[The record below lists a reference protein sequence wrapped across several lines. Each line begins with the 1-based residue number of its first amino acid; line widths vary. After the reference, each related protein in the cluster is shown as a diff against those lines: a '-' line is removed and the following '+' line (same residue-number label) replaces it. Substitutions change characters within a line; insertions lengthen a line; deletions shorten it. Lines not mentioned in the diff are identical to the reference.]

1 MPVAPDK
8 PRRSLWRRPLILI
21 PVGLILALA
30 LGLVALVVAPPIA
43 LVREQL
49 VRVVEDATGREFKV
63 AGAVKL
69 AFYPKPSLILEDVTL
84 AGPPDAAGPELV
96 RAERIAGEVNP
107 LALLS
112 GRTEISRLEIVRPT
126 LTLRPEDRSL
136 LDRVSQSQ
144 SGGIGLKADELVFR
158 QITITDGSVNYLV
171 RQPNPSWR
179 IDQASATFADT
190 AGNGETKGSGSFRWR
205 DDKVT
210 FGSVLADARAYARGE
225 TSPLSVKFDMKNL
238 VLELQ
243 GELSPKDGP
252 QVKGT
257 LLASTHSM
265 RDLARWLD
273 VDPGAYAL
281 KGPASFTGAM
291 LASADQIALAKA
303 ALKMD
308 AGDSIWDTQIRFGE
322 LRPQVTGNIAWRQL
336 DLQKLLGE
344 TPKVTALA
352 LQARSVD
359 VGTTLPSAW
368 QALGA
373 QLDAL
378 NAAPGVALSAL
389 AAPSSARTDR
399 SSWSVETLD
408 LDALT
413 TVNLNLTTAAD
424 LVTHGSVQMQDA
436 RADILLHDGRLTYTL
451 KQIGIDKGRA
461 TGRVDVD
468 ATSKPAKVALSL
480 SASDVPTEIVL
491 AQLVDN
497 AVLTGAAKLDLVVA
511 GQGRNAQE
519 VLKTLDGKV
528 DMTIEKG
535 RLIGFNLR
543 RALLEWWRSWSY
555 DPAQRTSFDKI
566 TGNYG
571 IRDGVVRTIKDL
583 SLIGP
588 EIEITSSGTVTLPSQ
603 TLDQKVRLKA
613 FPPPQHLAVPLRVGG
628 SWERPSISW
637 DWLSVFSDPSISA
650 APTSVT
656 TSPEPVPAEV
666 KARIE
671 QTLNGPNADRLPPQV
686 REMLQALAS
695 Q

>member
-1 MPVAPDK
+1 MPVAPDE
-8 PRRSLWRRPLILI
+8 PRRSLWRRPLFLI

-210 FGSVLADARAYARGE
+210 FSSVLADARAYARGE

-257 LLASTHSM
+257 LLASTPSM

-303 ALKMD
+303 ALKME

-344 TPKVTALA
+344 TPKVPALA

-389 AAPSSARTDR
+389 AAPSSAPTDR

-480 SASDVPTEIVL
+480 SASDVPTEKVL
-491 AQLVDN
+491 AQLVNN

-571 IRDGVVRTIKDL
+571 IRDGVVHTIKDL

-650 APTSVT
+650 APASVT

>member
-210 FGSVLADARAYARGE
+210 FSSVLADARAYARGE

-344 TPKVTALA
+344 TPKVPALA

-389 AAPSSARTDR
+389 AAPSSAPTDR

-480 SASDVPTEIVL
+480 SASDVPTEKVL
-491 AQLVDN
+491 AQLVNN

-571 IRDGVVRTIKDL
+571 IRDGVVHTIKDL

>member
-1 MPVAPDK
+1 MPIAPDK

-179 IDQASATFADT
+179 IDQASATFDT

-210 FGSVLADARAYARGE
+210 FSSVLADARAYARGE

-238 VLELQ
+238 ALELQ

-344 TPKVTALA
+344 TPKVPALA

-480 SASDVPTEIVL
+480 SASDVPTEKVL
-491 AQLVDN
+491 AQLVNN

-571 IRDGVVRTIKDL
+571 IRDGVVHTIKDL

>member
-8 PRRSLWRRPLILI
+8 PRRSLWRRPLFLI

-210 FGSVLADARAYARGE
+210 FSSVLADARAYARGE

-344 TPKVTALA
+344 TPKVPALA

-480 SASDVPTEIVL
+480 SASDVPTEKVL
-491 AQLVDN
+491 AQLVNN

-571 IRDGVVRTIKDL
+571 IRDGVVRTIRDL

>member
-210 FGSVLADARAYARGE
+210 FSSVLADARAYARGE

-238 VLELQ
+238 ALELQ

-303 ALKMD
+303 ALKME

-344 TPKVTALA
+344 TPKVPALA

-389 AAPSSARTDR
+389 AAPSSAPTDR

-480 SASDVPTEIVL
+480 SASDVPTEKVL
-491 AQLVDN
+491 AQLVNN
-497 AVLTGAAKLDLVVA
+497 AVLTGAAKLDLVVS

-650 APTSVT
+650 APASVT

>member
-210 FGSVLADARAYARGE
+210 FSSVLADARAYARGE

-344 TPKVTALA
+344 TPKVPALA

-389 AAPSSARTDR
+389 AAPSSAPTDR

-480 SASDVPTEIVL
+480 SASDVPTEKVL
-491 AQLVDN
+491 AQLVNN
-497 AVLTGAAKLDLVVA
+497 AVLTGAAKLDLVVS

-571 IRDGVVRTIKDL
+571 IRDGVVHTIKDL

>member
-210 FGSVLADARAYARGE
+210 FSSVLADARAYARGE

-344 TPKVTALA
+344 TPKVPALA

-389 AAPSSARTDR
+389 AAPSSAPTDR

-480 SASDVPTEIVL
+480 SASDVPTEKVL
-491 AQLVDN
+491 AQLVNN

-613 FPPPQHLAVPLRVGG
+613 FHPPQHLAVPLRVGG

>member
-8 PRRSLWRRPLILI
+8 PRRSLWRRPLFLI

-210 FGSVLADARAYARGE
+210 FSSVLADARAYARGE

-344 TPKVTALA
+344 TPKVPALA

-480 SASDVPTEIVL
+480 SASDVPTEKVL
-491 AQLVDN
+491 AQLVNN

>member
-210 FGSVLADARAYARGE
+210 FSSVLADARAYARGE

-344 TPKVTALA
+344 TPKVPALA

-389 AAPSSARTDR
+389 AAPSSAPTDR

-480 SASDVPTEIVL
+480 SASDVPTEKVL
-491 AQLVDN
+491 AQLVNN

>member
-210 FGSVLADARAYARGE
+210 FSSVLADARAYARGE

-303 ALKMD
+303 ALKME

-336 DLQKLLGE
+336 DLQRLLGE
-344 TPKVTALA
+344 TPKVPALA

-359 VGTTLPSAW
+359 VGTALPSAW

-389 AAPSSARTDR
+389 AAPSSAPTDR

-480 SASDVPTEIVL
+480 SASDVPTEKVL
-491 AQLVDN
+491 AQLVNN
-497 AVLTGAAKLDLVVA
+497 AVITGAAKLDLVVA

-571 IRDGVVRTIKDL
+571 IRDGVVHTIKDL

>member
-210 FGSVLADARAYARGE
+210 FSSVLADARAYARGE

-257 LLASTHSM
+257 LLASTQSM

-344 TPKVTALA
+344 TPKVPALA

-389 AAPSSARTDR
+389 AAPSSAPTDR

-480 SASDVPTEIVL
+480 SASDVPTEKVL
-491 AQLVDN
+491 AQLVNN

-571 IRDGVVRTIKDL
+571 IRDGVVHTIKDL

>member
-210 FGSVLADARAYARGE
+210 FSSVLADARAYARGE

-344 TPKVTALA
+344 TPKVPALA

-389 AAPSSARTDR
+389 AAPSSAPTDR

-480 SASDVPTEIVL
+480 SASDVPTEKVL
-491 AQLVDN
+491 AQLVNN

-571 IRDGVVRTIKDL
+571 IRDGVVHTIKDL

-650 APTSVT
+650 APASVT

>member
-8 PRRSLWRRPLILI
+8 PRRSLWRRPLFLI

-210 FGSVLADARAYARGE
+210 FSSVLADARAYARGE

-238 VLELQ
+238 ALELQ

-344 TPKVTALA
+344 TPKVPALA

-480 SASDVPTEIVL
+480 SASDVPTEKVL
-491 AQLVDN
+491 AQLVNN

>member
-210 FGSVLADARAYARGE
+210 FSSVLADARAYARGE

-480 SASDVPTEIVL
+480 SASDVPTENVL

>member
-8 PRRSLWRRPLILI
+8 PRRSLWRRPLFLI

-49 VRVVEDATGREFKV
+49 MRVVEEATGRELKV

-69 AFYPKPSLILEDVTL
+69 AFYPKPSLILEDITL
-84 AGPPDAAGPELV
+84 AGPPDAVGPELV

-171 RQPNPSWR
+171 KQPNPSWR

-210 FGSVLADARAYARGE
+210 FSSVLADARAYARGE
-225 TSPLSVKFDMKNL
+225 TSPLNVKFDMKNL

-257 LLASTHSM
+257 LLANTHSM

-308 AGDSIWDTQIRFGE
+308 AGDSIWDTQIRFGG

-344 TPKVTALA
+344 TPKVPALA
-352 LQARSVD
+352 LQARSVE

-389 AAPSSARTDR
+389 AVPSSARSDG

-480 SASDVPTEIVL
+480 SASDVPAEKIL
-491 AQLVDN
+491 AQVVNN

-571 IRDGVVRTIKDL
+571 VRDGVVRTIKDL
-583 SLIGP
+583 SLVGP

-656 TSPEPVPAEV
+656 TSPEPVPAQV

>member
-8 PRRSLWRRPLILI
+8 PRRSLWRRPLFLI

-49 VRVVEDATGREFKV
+49 MRVVEEATGRELKV

-69 AFYPKPSLILEDVTL
+69 AFYPKPSLILEDITL
-84 AGPPDAAGPELV
+84 AGPPDAVGPELV

-112 GRTEISRLEIVRPT
+112 GRTEISRLEIFRPT

-171 RQPNPSWR
+171 KQPNPSWR

-190 AGNGETKGSGSFRWR
+190 AGNGESKGSGNFRWR

-210 FGSVLADARAYARGE
+210 FSSVLADARAYARGE
-225 TSPLSVKFDMKNL
+225 TSPLNVKFDMKNL

-344 TPKVTALA
+344 TPKVPALA
-352 LQARSVD
+352 LQARSVE

-389 AAPSSARTDR
+389 AAPSSARSDG

-480 SASDVPTEIVL
+480 SASDVPAEKIL
-491 AQLVDN
+491 AQVVNN

-519 VLKTLDGKV
+519 VLKTLDGKL

-571 IRDGVVRTIKDL
+571 VRDGVVRTIKDL

>member
-8 PRRSLWRRPLILI
+8 PRRSLWRRPLFLI

-112 GRTEISRLEIVRPT
+112 GRTEISKLEIVRPT
-126 LTLRPEDRSL
+126 LTLRPEDRPL

-205 DDKVT
+205 DDRVT
-210 FGSVLADARAYARGE
+210 FSSILADARAYARGE

-238 VLELQ
+238 ALELQ
-243 GELSPKDGP
+243 GQLSPKDGP

-322 LRPQVTGNIAWRQL
+322 QRPQVTGNITWRQL

-344 TPKVTALA
+344 TPKVPALA

-408 LDALT
+408 LEALT

-480 SASDVPTEIVL
+480 SASDVPTEKVL
-491 AQLVDN
+491 AQVVDN
-497 AVLTGAAKLDLVVA
+497 AVLAGAAKLDLVVA

-628 SWERPSISW
+628 SWEHPSISW

>member
-1 MPVAPDK
+1 MPVEPDK
-8 PRRSLWRRPLILI
+8 PRRSLWRRPLFLI

-210 FGSVLADARAYARGE
+210 FSSILADARAYARGE

-344 TPKVTALA
+344 TPKVPALA

-408 LDALT
+408 LEALT

-480 SASDVPTEIVL
+480 SASDVPTEKVL
-491 AQLVDN
+491 AQVVNN

>member
-8 PRRSLWRRPLILI
+8 PRRSLWRRPLFLI

-210 FGSVLADARAYARGE
+210 FSSILADARAYARGE

-344 TPKVTALA
+344 TPKVPALA

-408 LDALT
+408 LEALT

-480 SASDVPTEIVL
+480 SASDVPTEKVL
-491 AQLVDN
+491 AQVVNN

>member
-1 MPVAPDK
+1 
-8 PRRSLWRRPLILI
+8 
-21 PVGLILALA
+21 
-30 LGLVALVVAPPIA
+30 
-43 LVREQL
+43 
-49 VRVVEDATGREFKV
+49 
-63 AGAVKL
+63 
-69 AFYPKPSLILEDVTL
+69 
-84 AGPPDAAGPELV
+84 
-96 RAERIAGEVNP
+96 
-107 LALLS
+107 
-112 GRTEISRLEIVRPT
+112 
-126 LTLRPEDRSL
+126 
-136 LDRVSQSQ
+136 
-144 SGGIGLKADELVFR
+144 
-158 QITITDGSVNYLV
+158 
-171 RQPNPSWR
+171 
-179 IDQASATFADT
+179 
-190 AGNGETKGSGSFRWR
+190 
-205 DDKVT
+205 
-210 FGSVLADARAYARGE
+210 
-225 TSPLSVKFDMKNL
+225 
-238 VLELQ
+238 
-243 GELSPKDGP
+243 
-252 QVKGT
+252 
-257 LLASTHSM
+257 
-265 RDLARWLD
+265 
-273 VDPGAYAL
+273 
-281 KGPASFTGAM
+281 
-291 LASADQIALAKA
+291 
-303 ALKMD
+303 
-308 AGDSIWDTQIRFGE
+308 
-322 LRPQVTGNIAWRQL
+322 
-336 DLQKLLGE
+336 
-344 TPKVTALA
+344 
-352 LQARSVD
+352 

-373 QLDAL
+373 QLDAI

-408 LDALT
+408 LEALT

-480 SASDVPTEIVL
+480 SASDVPTEKVL
-491 AQLVDN
+491 AQVVNN

>member
-171 RQPNPSWR
+171 TQPNPSWR

-210 FGSVLADARAYARGE
+210 FSSVLADARAYARGE

-344 TPKVTALA
+344 TPKVPALA

-359 VGTTLPSAW
+359 VGATLPSAW

-389 AAPSSARTDR
+389 AAPSSAPTDR

-480 SASDVPTEIVL
+480 SASDVPTEKVL
-491 AQLVDN
+491 AQLVNN

-571 IRDGVVRTIKDL
+571 IRDGVVHTIKDL